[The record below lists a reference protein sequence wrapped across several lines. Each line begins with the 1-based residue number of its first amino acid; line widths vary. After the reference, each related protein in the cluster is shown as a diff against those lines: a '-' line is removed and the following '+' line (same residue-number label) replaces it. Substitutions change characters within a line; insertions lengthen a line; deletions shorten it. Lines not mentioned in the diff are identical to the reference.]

1 MLVVAGNER
10 AYKRMDPVLMALL
23 AAAMAP
29 KTRSGSNIS
38 QSDIE
43 PFQQLIISQLMGTP
57 SQKPVDEEMIRR
69 MEAPQWTAISNYGE
83 YTEEDIEPK
92 IQQFILAGLPLSQ
105 VEKSIK
111 EELKKT
117 GRASKDNLKSAN
129 DLAKE
134 LYAEFVNANNKIQQA
149 KTKAFES
156 SPYTKLGVSD
166 PSDYPTASV
175 EDTVSL
181 YPELFENL
189 ASQNRYRAFAKPV
202 DAATSKE
209 IKGAKYE
216 PRTLGDEQFLALQRS
231 VQKTKP
237 GSSVKLDT
245 KGVEAMNKFR
255 EAQKAADLA
264 AVAQIKQRNTNT
276 QLRQDAE
283 QKSANEL
290 MKRIVLTKV
299 IDNPKLFSNPEV
311 QKILGT

>member
-1 MLVVAGNER
+1 MDPQLLAMLV
-10 AYKRMDPVLMALL
+10 
-23 AAAMAP
+23 AAMAP
-29 KTRSGSNIS
+29 RTRSGSNIT
-38 QSDIE
+38 QSDID
-43 PFQQLIISQLMGTP
+43 PFQQLILSQFMGVP
-57 SQKPVDEEMIRR
+57 SQKPVDEDMIRR

-117 GRASKDNLKSAN
+117 GKASKDNLKSAN
-129 DLAKE
+129 DLAKN
-134 LYAEFVNANNKIQQA
+134 LYTEFVNANNKIQQA
-149 KTKAFES
+149 KTKSFES
-156 SPYTKLGVSD
+156 SPYTKMGISD

-189 ASQNRYRAFAKPV
+189 ASQNRYRTFAKPV
-202 DAATSKE
+202 DAETGKQ
-209 IKGAKYE
+209 IKGAKYQ

-264 AVAQIKQRNTNT
+264 SLAQVKQRNVNT
-276 QLRQDAE
+276 QLRQSAE
-283 QKSANEL
+283 QNSAKEL

-299 IDNPKLFSNPEV
+299 IDNPKLFANPEV

>member
-1 MLVVAGNER
+1 MDPQLLAMLV
-10 AYKRMDPVLMALL
+10 
-23 AAAMAP
+23 AAMAP
-29 KTRSGSNIS
+29 KTKSGSNIS
-38 QSDIE
+38 QSDID

-57 SQKPVDEEMIRR
+57 SQKPVDEDMIRR
-69 MEAPQWTAISNYGE
+69 MEAPQWTAISSYGE

-92 IQQFILAGLPLSQ
+92 IQQFILAGLPLTQ

-129 DLAKE
+129 DLAKD
-134 LYAEFVNANNKIQQA
+134 LYTEFVNANNKIQQA
-149 KTKAFES
+149 KTKSFES
-156 SPYTKLGVSD
+156 SPYTKMGISD
-166 PSDYPTASV
+166 PSDYPTASL

-181 YPELFENL
+181 YPEMFANL

-202 DAATSKE
+202 DPITSKE
-209 IKGAKYE
+209 VKGAKYE
-216 PRTLGDEQFLALQRS
+216 PRTRGDEQFLALQRS

-255 EAQKAADLA
+255 EAQKASDLA
-264 AVAQIKQRNTNT
+264 SLAQVKQRNTNT
-276 QLRQDAE
+276 ELRQSAE

-299 IDNPKLFSNPEV
+299 IDNPKLFANPEV

>member
-1 MLVVAGNER
+1 
-10 AYKRMDPVLMALL
+10 MDPQLLALL
-23 AAAMAP
+23 VGALAP
-29 KTRSGSNIS
+29 QTKSGSNIT
-38 QSDIE
+38 QSDID
-43 PFQQLIISQLMGTP
+43 PFQQLILSQLMGTP
-57 SQKPVDEEMIRR
+57 SQKPVDEDMIRR

-83 YTEEDIEPK
+83 YTEEDLEPK
-92 IQQFILAGLPLSQ
+92 IQQFIMAGLPLSQ

-117 GRASKDNLKSAN
+117 GKASKDNLKSAN
-129 DLAKE
+129 ALAKE
-134 LYAEFVNANNKIQQA
+134 LYSEFVNANNKIQEA
-149 KTKAFES
+149 KTKSFES
-156 SPYTKLGVSD
+156 SPYTKMGISD

-181 YPELFENL
+181 YPEMFANL

-202 DAATSKE
+202 DPITSKE
-209 IKGAKYE
+209 VKGAKYE
-216 PRTLGDEQFLALQRS
+216 PRTRGDEQFLALQRS

-237 GSSVKLDT
+237 GSSVKLDN
-245 KGVEAMNKFR
+245 KCVEAMSKFR
-255 EAQKAADLA
+255 ESQKAADIA

-299 IDNPKLFSNPEV
+299 IDNPKLFTNPEV

>member
-1 MLVVAGNER
+1 MLV
-10 AYKRMDPVLMALL
+10 
-23 AAAMAP
+23 AAMAP
-29 KTRSGSNIS
+29 RTRSGSNIT
-38 QSDIE
+38 QSDID
-43 PFQQLIISQLMGTP
+43 PFQQLILSQLMGVP
-57 SQKPVDEEMIRR
+57 SQKPVDEDMIRR

-117 GRASKDNLKSAN
+117 GKASKDNLKSAN
-129 DLAKE
+129 DLAKD
-134 LYAEFVNANNKIQQA
+134 LYTEFVNANNKIQQA
-149 KTKAFES
+149 KTKSFES
-156 SPYTKLGVSD
+156 SPYTKMGISD

-175 EDTVSL
+175 EDTVEL
-181 YPELFENL
+181 YPELFANL
-189 ASQNRYRAFAKPV
+189 ASQNRYRTFGKPV
-202 DAATSKE
+202 DVETGKQ
-209 IKGAKYE
+209 IKGAKYQ

-264 AVAQIKQRNTNT
+264 SLAQVKQRNVNT
-276 QLRQDAE
+276 QLRQSAE
-283 QKSANEL
+283 QKSTNEL

-299 IDNPKLFSNPEV
+299 LDNPKLFANPEV

>member
-1 MLVVAGNER
+1 MLV
-10 AYKRMDPVLMALL
+10 
-23 AAAMAP
+23 AAMAP
-29 KTRSGSNIS
+29 RTRSGSNIT
-38 QSDIE
+38 QSDID
-43 PFQQLIISQLMGTP
+43 PFQQLILSQFMGVP
-57 SQKPVDEEMIRR
+57 SQKPVDEDMIRR

-117 GRASKDNLKSAN
+117 GKASKDNLKSAN
-129 DLAKE
+129 DLAKD
-134 LYAEFVNANNKIQQA
+134 LYTEFVNANNKIQQA
-149 KTKAFES
+149 KTKSFES
-156 SPYTKLGVSD
+156 SPYTKMGISD

-189 ASQNRYRAFAKPV
+189 ASQNRYRTFGKPV
-202 DAATSKE
+202 DVETGKQ
-209 IKGAKYE
+209 IKGAKYQ

-264 AVAQIKQRNTNT
+264 SLAQVKQRNVNT
-276 QLRQDAE
+276 QLRQSAE

-299 IDNPKLFSNPEV
+299 LDNPKLFANPEV

>member
-1 MLVVAGNER
+1 MDPQLLAMLV
-10 AYKRMDPVLMALL
+10 
-23 AAAMAP
+23 AAMAP
-29 KTRSGSNIS
+29 RTRSGSNIT
-38 QSDIE
+38 QSDID
-43 PFQQLIISQLMGTP
+43 PFQQLILSQFMGVP
-57 SQKPVDEEMIRR
+57 SQKPVDEDMIRR

-117 GRASKDNLKSAN
+117 GKASKDNLKSAN
-129 DLAKE
+129 DLAKN
-134 LYAEFVNANNKIQQA
+134 LYTEFVNANNKIQQA
-149 KTKAFES
+149 KTKSFES
-156 SPYTKLGVSD
+156 SPYTKMGISD

-189 ASQNRYRAFAKPV
+189 ASQNRYRTFGKPV
-202 DAATSKE
+202 DVETGKQ
-209 IKGAKYE
+209 IKSAKYQ

-264 AVAQIKQRNTNT
+264 SLAQVKQRNVNT
-276 QLRQDAE
+276 QLRQSAE

-299 IDNPKLFSNPEV
+299 IDNPKLFANPEV

>member
-1 MLVVAGNER
+1 VDPQLLAMLV
-10 AYKRMDPVLMALL
+10 
-23 AAAMAP
+23 AAMAP
-29 KTRSGSNIS
+29 RTRSGSNIT
-38 QSDIE
+38 QSDID
-43 PFQQLIISQLMGTP
+43 PFQQLILSQFMGVP
-57 SQKPVDEEMIRR
+57 SQKPVDEDMIRR

-117 GRASKDNLKSAN
+117 GKASKDNLKSAN
-129 DLAKE
+129 DLAKD
-134 LYAEFVNANNKIQQA
+134 LYTEFVNANNKIQQA
-149 KTKAFES
+149 KTKSFES
-156 SPYTKLGVSD
+156 SPYTKMGISD

-189 ASQNRYRAFAKPV
+189 ASQNRYRTFAKPV
-202 DAATSKE
+202 DTETGKQ
-209 IKGAKYE
+209 IKGAKYQ

-264 AVAQIKQRNTNT
+264 SLAQVKQRNVNT
-276 QLRQDAE
+276 QLRQSAE
-283 QKSANEL
+283 QNSAKEL

-299 IDNPKLFSNPEV
+299 IDNPKLFANPEV

>member
-1 MLVVAGNER
+1 MDPQLLAMLV
-10 AYKRMDPVLMALL
+10 
-23 AAAMAP
+23 AAMAP
-29 KTRSGSNIS
+29 RTRSGSNIT
-38 QSDIE
+38 QSDID
-43 PFQQLIISQLMGTP
+43 PFQQLILSQFMGVP
-57 SQKPVDEEMIRR
+57 SQKPVDEDMIRR

-117 GRASKDNLKSAN
+117 GKASKDNLKSAN
-129 DLAKE
+129 DLAKD
-134 LYAEFVNANNKIQQA
+134 LYTEFVNANNKIQQA
-149 KTKAFES
+149 KTKSFES
-156 SPYTKLGVSD
+156 SPYTKMGISD

-189 ASQNRYRAFAKPV
+189 ASQNRYRTFGKPV
-202 DAATSKE
+202 DVETGKQ
-209 IKGAKYE
+209 IKSAKYQ

-264 AVAQIKQRNTNT
+264 SLAQVKQRNVNT
-276 QLRQDAE
+276 QLRQSAE

-299 IDNPKLFSNPEV
+299 IDNPKLFANPEV

>member
-1 MLVVAGNER
+1 MDPQLLAMLV
-10 AYKRMDPVLMALL
+10 
-23 AAAMAP
+23 AAMAP
-29 KTRSGSNIS
+29 RTRSGSNIT
-38 QSDIE
+38 QSDID
-43 PFQQLIISQLMGTP
+43 PFQQLILSQFMGVP
-57 SQKPVDEEMIRR
+57 SQKPVDEDMIRR

-117 GRASKDNLKSAN
+117 GKASKDNLKSAN
-129 DLAKE
+129 DLAKN
-134 LYAEFVNANNKIQQA
+134 LYTEFVNANNKIQQA
-149 KTKAFES
+149 KTKSFES
-156 SPYTKLGVSD
+156 SPYTKMGISD

-189 ASQNRYRAFAKPV
+189 ASQNRYRTFGKPV
-202 DAATSKE
+202 DVETGKQ
-209 IKGAKYE
+209 IKGAKYQ

-264 AVAQIKQRNTNT
+264 SLAQVKQRNVNT
-276 QLRQDAE
+276 QLRQSAE

-299 IDNPKLFSNPEV
+299 IDNPKLFANPEV

>member
-1 MLVVAGNER
+1 MLVAS
-10 AYKRMDPVLMALL
+10 
-23 AAAMAP
+23 MAP
-29 KTRSGSNIS
+29 RTKSGSNIT
-38 QSDIE
+38 QSDID
-43 PFQQLIISQLMGTP
+43 PFQQLILSQFMGVP
-57 SQKPVDEEMIRR
+57 SQKPVDEDMIRR

-117 GRASKDNLKSAN
+117 GKASKDNLKSAN
-129 DLAKE
+129 DLAKD
-134 LYAEFVNANNKIQQA
+134 LYTEFVNANNKIQQA
-149 KTKAFES
+149 KTKSFES
-156 SPYTKLGVSD
+156 SPYTKMGISD

-175 EDTVSL
+175 EDTVEL
-181 YPELFENL
+181 YPELFANV
-189 ASQNRYRAFAKPV
+189 ASQNRYRTFGKPV
-202 DAATSKE
+202 DVETGKQ
-209 IKGAKYE
+209 IKDAKYQ

-264 AVAQIKQRNTNT
+264 SLAQVKQRNANT
-276 QLRQDAE
+276 QLRQSAE

-299 IDNPKLFSNPEV
+299 IDNPKLFANPEV